1 MSWEAVT
8 AALTRVGALI
18 GLRPASASVLS
29 PGQRARPGWDGSAR
43 VTNFRADVVLLPILL
58 LAGFAWWTGRNVHEA
73 SNERARRIVSAL
85 ADHMH
90 RVLDVQETMLK
101 SALAR

>member
-8 AALTRVGALI
+8 AALTGVGALI

-58 LAGFAWWTGRNVHEA
+58 LAGFAWWTGRNVHESSTSA
-73 SNERARRIVSAL
+73 PDALCRRSPIICIGYS
-85 ADHMH
+85 M
-90 RVLDVQETMLK
+90 LDEPQ
-101 SALAR
+101 RDGPH